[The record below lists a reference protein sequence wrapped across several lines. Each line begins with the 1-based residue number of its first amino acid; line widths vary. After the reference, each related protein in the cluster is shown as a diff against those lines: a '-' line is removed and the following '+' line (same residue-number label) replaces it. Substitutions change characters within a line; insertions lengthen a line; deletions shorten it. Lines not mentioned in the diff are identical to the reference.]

1 MNQYQ
6 LNFEAE
12 KARDIGIQR
21 AVDHANKETPSW
33 SDRAVELFLAYCQ
46 ENKGANFMT
55 EDVRWYAE
63 ALGLPEPPDKRAWG
77 AIAVMA
83 KRRGLIRSNGYAP
96 QKAVN
101 AHCAPKT
108 VWVALWLAH
117 PAPMTVMRE
126 KLAQP
131 VTLTLTQPM

>member
-21 AVDHANKETPSW
+21 AVDHADKVTPSW

-46 ENKGANFMT
+46 ENKGTTFMT
-55 EDVRWYAE
+55 EDGRWYAE

-77 AIAVMA
+77 AIAMMA
-83 KRRGLIRSNGYAP
+83 KKRGVIRGNGYAP

-108 VWVALWLAH
+108 VWVAL
-117 PAPMTVMRE
+117 
-126 KLAQP
+126 
-131 VTLTLTQPM
+131 

>member
-1 MNQYQ
+1 MMMICRFKMNQYQ

-21 AVDHANKETPSW
+21 AVDHADKVTPSW

-46 ENKGANFMT
+46 ENKGKTFMT

-77 AIAVMA
+77 AIAVIA
-83 KRRGLIRSNGYAP
+83 KRRGVIRGNGYAP

-108 VWVALWLAH
+108 VWVAL
-117 PAPMTVMRE
+117 
-126 KLAQP
+126 
-131 VTLTLTQPM
+131 